1 MNRRDFMIATA
12 AGTVALAAGPV
23 RAQAAQA
30 EQLVTAAVNDISRSI
45 NSGKTGRALYGDFE
59 AIFERY
65 GDVPFSAQGVMGR
78 PWREMSGQQR
88 RQFAEALKI
97 YLARKYGRRFRE
109 FQGAEITVRG
119 TREIRRGVEVQTT
132 ANLRGSAPFEVLF
145 RVREVN
151 GQPKFYDIVIEG
163 ISLVVTERA
172 EIGAKLDARRGDFDA
187 LIADLR
193 ASA

>member
-1 MNRRDFMIATA
+1 MNRRDFVIATA
-12 AGTVALAAGPV
+12 ASAVALAAGPV
-23 RAQAAQA
+23 QAQAAQA

-45 NSGKTGRALYGDFE
+45 NSGKTGSALYGDFE

-65 GDVPFSAQGVMGR
+65 GDVAYSAQGVMGR

-88 RQFAEALKI
+88 RQFADALKV

-119 TREIRRGVEVQTT
+119 TRAIRRGVEVQTT

-145 RVREVN
+145 RVRDVN

-172 EIGAKLDARRGDFDA
+172 EIGAKLDARRGDVNA

-193 ASA
+193 AAA